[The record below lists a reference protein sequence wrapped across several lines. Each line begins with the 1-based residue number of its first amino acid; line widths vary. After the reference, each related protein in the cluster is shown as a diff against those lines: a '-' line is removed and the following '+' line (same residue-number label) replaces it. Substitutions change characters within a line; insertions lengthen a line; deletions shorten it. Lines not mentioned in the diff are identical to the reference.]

1 MLSAADEHLRAET
14 IPPLSP
20 QDFIQIFLVAA
31 DPEMLRAAVGCETH
45 TGNGLLDAQTK
56 QGAGGGGGESDP
68 WCGRDFSRGSPKN
81 PVDEACYGGRA
92 PLFCAEVLQLRS
104 SIYLTQKL
112 I

>member
-68 WCGRDFSRGSPKN
+68 WCG
-81 PVDEACYGGRA
+81 
-92 PLFCAEVLQLRS
+92 
-104 SIYLTQKL
+104 
-112 I
+112 